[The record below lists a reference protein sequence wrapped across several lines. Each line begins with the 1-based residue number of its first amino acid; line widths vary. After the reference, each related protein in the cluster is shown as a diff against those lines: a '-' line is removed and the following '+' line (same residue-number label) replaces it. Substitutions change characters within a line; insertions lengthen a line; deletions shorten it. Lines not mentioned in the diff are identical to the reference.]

1 MGCFGSHGSA
11 SLWISWDVLAVS
23 GQHITGAQGA
33 ALVVKGQHPFGF
45 HGMFWQSWVSIPVDF
60 MGCFDSQGSVQYRCP
75 GGSTGSQGSASL
87 WISWDVLTVRGQ
99 HNTGA
104 QGAALAVKGQHPCG
118 FHGIFG
124 SQGSASLWISWD
136 VLAVRGQHPCGF
148 QGVCW
153 QSEVSTLWGPGVS
166 TGSQGS
172 AHYRAK
178 GSVLAVR
185 GQHIM
190 GAQGSAM
197 AVRGQHVMGA
207 QGSALAVRGQHIM
220 GAQGS
225 ALTARTVSTSS
236 CWTGG
241 WGRTDYLRRTEKE
254 NKRTVHSHHV
264 HTWLSSHLITDPG
277 SSLG

>member
-1 MGCFGSHGSA
+1 MHFKECLSDTSPPSSTVKGSA
-11 SLWISWDVLAVS
+11 SMWISWDVLAV
-23 GQHITGAQGA
+23 
-33 ALVVKGQHPFGF
+33 
-45 HGMFWQSWVSIPVDF
+45 M
-60 MGCFDSQGSVQYRCP
+60 
-75 GGSTGSQGSASL
+75 
-87 WISWDVLTVRGQ
+87 
-99 HNTGA
+99 
-104 QGAALAVKGQHPCG
+104 
-118 FHGIFG
+118 
-124 SQGSASLWISWD
+124 
-136 VLAVRGQHPCGF
+136 GQHPCGF

-190 GAQGSAM
+190 GAQGSA
-197 AVRGQHVMGA
+197 
-207 QGSALAVRGQHIM
+207 
-220 GAQGS
+220 
-225 ALTARTVSTSS
+225 LTARTVSTSS

-254 NKRTVHSHHV
+254 NKRRTVHSHHV